1 MNGKTIRW
9 ITNLLLCIG
18 TGFMVTG
25 ATTLIIGEAI
35 DADTLRSGA
44 TMAAVSF
51 FVIVASYVVAM
62 LEEEV

>member
-1 MNGKTIRW
+1 MNNKTIRW

-25 ATTLIIGEAI
+25 LATLVIGGALS
-35 DADTLRSGA
+35 ADTIITGA
-44 TMAAVSF
+44 TMVAGSF

-62 LEEEV
+62 MEKEL

>member
-35 DADTLRSGA
+35 KADTIRAGA
-44 TMAAVSF
+44 AMAAISF
-51 FVIVASYVVAM
+51 FVIVVSYVVAM

>member
-1 MNGKTIRW
+1 MNNKTIRW

-25 ATTLIIGEAI
+25 AATLVIGEVV
-35 DADTLRSGA
+35 DADTVRTGA
-44 TMAAVSF
+44 TMSAISF

-62 LEEEV
+62 LEEES

>member
-1 MNGKTIRW
+1 MNSKTIRW

-25 ATTLIIGEAI
+25 ATTLIIGDALN
-35 DADTLRSGA
+35 ADTVRAGA
-44 TMAAVSF
+44 TMVSVSF
-51 FVIVASYVVAM
+51 FIVVGSYVVAM